1 MCDDSINQP
10 PFQHNNKKKP
20 QNSIAS
26 DKIQTLYTESL
37 HLRDAHEHSRSRK
50 STSIHLNLSSTP
62 MENESSIANDRKQ
75 IKIFSNHR
83 ILASLVLLMLYFL
96 SAFIWWNAR
105 EISFIV
111 KLMISLVNLEGLFD
125 GLFTSTHAQR
135 GRGKLTND
143 DDEKFVR
150 AIHFCK
156 VFFSSFLTVRHYIDV
171 HRVRTH
177 AHTKWVK
184 YLVSIFG
191 QCGKVPPRDLKGA
204 FLHFRL
210 SLSKI
215 HDGGDNNGEDEFGGK
230 HKMIATNTTRA
241 RVSLWVW
248 VCVSQFV
255 TNY

>member
-1 MCDDSINQP
+1 MKCARDFIYCKIDDKYS
-10 PFQHNNKKKP
+10 
-20 QNSIAS
+20 
-26 DKIQTLYTESL
+26 
-37 HLRDAHEHSRSRK
+37 
-50 STSIHLNLSSTP
+50 LNL
-62 MENESSIANDRKQ
+62 RV
-75 IKIFSNHR
+75 F
-83 ILASLVLLMLYFL
+83 LMDCLHPHMR
-96 SAFIWWNAR
+96 R
-105 EISFIV
+105 EG
-111 KLMISLVNLEGLFD
+111 E
-125 GLFTSTHAQR
+125 
-135 GRGKLTND
+135 RGKLTKND

-156 VFFSSFLTVRHYIDV
+156 VFSSSFLTVRHYIDV

-241 RVSLWVW
+241 RVSL
-248 VCVSQFV
+248 
-255 TNY
+255 